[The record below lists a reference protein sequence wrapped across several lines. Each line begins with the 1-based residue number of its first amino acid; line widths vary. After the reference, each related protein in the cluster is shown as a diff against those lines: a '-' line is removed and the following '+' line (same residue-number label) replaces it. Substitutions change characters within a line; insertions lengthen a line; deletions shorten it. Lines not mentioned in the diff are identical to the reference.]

1 MMHSTYDVQRILDWI
16 AKRPNGEKFTR
27 DTVINQLAPISF
39 SLVDYILGRE
49 VEKGVIYNSK
59 PTPVANIK
67 PTPVA
72 TGLYYMKKDSSMMSD
87 TEKRLSDLE
96 VKYKWL
102 EGVVAEMHVP
112 EKKRLWQ
119 RYEYVPSMMM
129 PLIVDV
135 MLANG
140 EVLLDMPYRQVAW
153 KNYPDDPTNV
163 IAWREAK

>member
-1 MMHSTYDVQRILDWI
+1 MMHSTYDVNRILIWI
-16 AKRPNGEKFTR
+16 SSPQADKPFTR
-27 DTVINQLAPISF
+27 DTVINHLSPISF
-39 SLVDYILGRE
+39 SLVDYILDRE
-49 VEKGVIYNSK
+49 VEKGSIYQSG
-59 PTPVANIK
+59 PTGK
-67 PTPVA
+67 
-72 TGLYYMKKDSSMMSD
+72 YYMRRDSNMMSD

-102 EGVVAEMHVP
+102 ENVVAEMNVP
-112 EKKRLWQ
+112 EKKRLWH